1 MAMVWVQ
8 GELFPRADKMDKLA
22 AKSLLSEYPK
32 MRKAILNFER
42 KETLTIQEE
51 TLFNN
56 LKYKVQEIDA
66 ALELILDDD
75 VKAILKHRYFTAR
88 KHHLTL
94 ETFGATNS
102 TATINR
108 RIDVGVRTIAE
119 CLKLSGMI

>member
-1 MAMVWVQ
+1 MVWGQ
-8 GELFPRADKMDKLA
+8 GELFPRANVMDKMA
-22 AKSLLSEYPK
+22 ARSILSEYPK
-32 MRKAILNFER
+32 MRKAILKFER
-42 KETLTIQEE
+42 KASLSVQEE
-51 TLFNN
+51 TLFNS

-66 ALELILDDD
+66 AIELILDDE

-94 ETFGATNS
+94 ETFGATSS

-108 RIDVGVRTIAE
+108 RIDVGVETIAE